1 MHRFMKRISVFALV
15 CVLVSAMACPAFAA
29 TTEDQEG
36 LTGPTDLFVDICDEL
51 FSEDSEYTD
60 AEATNNAEE
69 LASNNTESTPQ
80 EETPTTP
87 EQQIAML
94 TEALE
99 KEKKEYLFLMAEFDN
114 FRKRTIKEK
123 SEIIKNAKGQVL
135 EEILPIVDDFE
146 RGLKAASDTENA
158 QAIKEGMDLIYNK
171 FISYLERNGIKAI
184 ESDGVEFNEDFH
196 EAITTIPA
204 PNESMKKK
212 VIDTI
217 QKGYMINDK
226 VLRYAKVVVGQ

>member
-1 MHRFMKRISVFALV
+1 MSN
-15 CVLVSAMACPAFAA
+15 
-29 TTEDQEG
+29 TEEK
-36 LTGPTDLFVDICDEL
+36 
-51 FSEDSEYTD
+51 YTES
-60 AEATNNAEE
+60 EATNNAEE
-69 LASNNTESTPQ
+69 MASNTEATLQ

-146 RGLKAASDTENA
+146 RGLKAASETENA
-158 QAIKEGMDLIYNK
+158 QAVKEGMDLIYNK
-171 FISYLERNGIKAI
+171 FLSYLEKNGIKAI